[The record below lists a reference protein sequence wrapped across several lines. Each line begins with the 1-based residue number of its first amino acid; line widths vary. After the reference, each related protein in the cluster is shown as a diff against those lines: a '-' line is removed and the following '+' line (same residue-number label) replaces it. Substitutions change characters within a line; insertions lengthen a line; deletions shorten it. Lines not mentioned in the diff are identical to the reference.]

1 MIKMI
6 FYALASVVVAGVA
19 GFFALGLSS
28 QGGSAPGL
36 VDNRLAQCPTSPN
49 CVSSETG
56 TDSDKAVEP
65 LPITAWDAIPATIAD
80 MGGKVTVRED
90 GYIAAEFKSAVFG
103 FVDDVEFRKAENSV
117 HVRSAS
123 RVGHSD
129 AGVNAARVS
138 ELRKALTEQA
148 GTK

>member
-6 FYALASVVVAGVA
+6 FYAVAFAVVAGVA

-36 VDNRLAQCPTSPN
+36 VDGRLASCPASPN

-65 LPITAWDAIPATIAD
+65 LPIGVWDTIPAALAG
-80 MGGKVTVRED
+80 MGGKVTVEED
-90 GYIAAEFKSAVFG
+90 RYIAAEFKSAVFG
-103 FVDDVEFRKAENSV
+103 FVDDVEFRKAEDSV
-117 HVRSAS
+117 QVRSAS
-123 RVGHSD
+123 RVGYSD
-129 AGVNAARVS
+129 AGVNAARVA
-138 ELRKALTEQA
+138 ELRRALTE
-148 GTK
+148 